1 MLLVNKMC
9 AIRLP
14 QTFFVSS
21 CQLAFCTIT
30 LLVLVQFQG
39 FPLGDWDRHAVQMML
54 VYTAAFGFSIYASMR
69 SLQANNIETVIVF
82 RCCAPMLVALAESYL
97 TKSFSLPIRSV
108 VAVLILGAGACA
120 YAFTE
125 SQTPAKS
132 PIPNAYL
139 WTWLYTCSVVFLM
152 IHGKTISSL
161 RGISLVGTVLF
172 SNAFALVPMTLGF
185 YLSGESIDYNKLGT
199 EEVLILLAS
208 CIVGTTVSFSGW
220 WCREQLSATAYTLV
234 GTLNKISTELL
245 NILIWDHHA
254 SMPGVLALSVC
265 LAGGFL
271 YDTAPRSAEHERP
284 VKFSFPLI
292 RVLLM
297 VPFAALVSGGVYG
310 LRLNRQTIHRNSD
323 MTQHRLSAPM
333 PGNVDWN
340 VASTPMPRNVRVSA
354 TGNTKN
360 LILGD
365 SMPVRKTVV
374 VWTNDFH
381 ISTIGNVK
389 KLLQGDGVT
398 FVDKSLSGHCHV
410 TGTCATDLKVL
421 NQGNGISPD
430 TATRRQFAD
439 AYANDTQFSSVD
451 IVMCFHPSAMCELF
465 MPMGKRLFVIAT
477 TRYEMGR
484 ESIEQWSRWNTNLVK
499 IAADKRN
506 VVAANNQYD
515 AKYIEFFTGISPL
528 LLPSF
533 IAVEEKYSG
542 TSSDILVAEMHS
554 RASDV
559 IMSKLK
565 EISPRLRGVRDK
577 YKRYTFSQLCE
588 NSAIVHFPYQTSI
601 MSLFEQYS
609 MGIPVIVPT
618 PEFLWRLHDQYD
630 IVTERTWHRVRTGL
644 RPKASIIAGKQKGV
658 PDPNNDLSKEAFLHW
673 VRYADFYQWKHIQQ
687 FGSWDEL
694 SNLLKKSN
702 WRNISVSMQA
712 DAAVMLRD
720 AKKTW
725 DFIL

>member
-1 MLLVNKMC
+1 
-9 AIRLP
+9 
-14 QTFFVSS
+14 
-21 CQLAFCTIT
+21 
-30 LLVLVQFQG
+30 
-39 FPLGDWDRHAVQMML
+39 MML

-82 RCCAPMLVALAESYL
+82 RCCAPMLVALMESYL

-108 VAVLILGAGACA
+108 AAVLILGVGACA
-120 YAFTE
+120 YAFIE
-125 SQTPAKS
+125 SQTETKS
-132 PIPNAYL
+132 AMPNPHL

-161 RGISLVGTVLF
+161 RSISLVGTVLF

-185 YLSGESIDYNKLGT
+185 YLSGESVAYNELGI

-220 WCREQLSATAYTLV
+220 WCREQISATAYTLV
-234 GTLNKISTELL
+234 GTLNKICTEFL

-265 LAGGFL
+265 LIGGFL
-271 YDTAPRSAEHERP
+271 YDTAPKSTEHERQ

-292 RVLLM
+292 RALLM
-297 VPFAALVSGGVYG
+297 VPFAALVPCGVYG
-310 LRLNRQTIHRNSD
+310 LRLNRKLLHRSSD
-323 MTQHRLSAPM
+323 ILTQDRVSTPM
-333 PGNVDWN
+333 LRNVYVATTGNDWN
-340 VASTPMPRNVRVSA
+340 VTSTPMS
-354 TGNTKN
+354 
-360 LILGD
+360 
-365 SMPVRKTVV
+365 VRKTVV

-389 KLLQGDGVT
+389 KLLQEDGVT
-398 FVDKSLSGHCHV
+398 FIDKSLSGHCHI

-421 NQGNGISPD
+421 NYRNGISPD

-465 MPMGKRLFVIAT
+465 MPLGKRLFVIAT

-484 ESIEQWSRWNTNLVK
+484 ESIVQWSQWNTNLVK
-499 IAADKRN
+499 IAADGRN

-542 TSSDILVAEMHS
+542 TSSDVLVAEMHS
-554 RASDV
+554 DASNV

-565 EISPRLRGVRDK
+565 EISPRFRSVRGK
-577 YKRYTFSQLCE
+577 YNRYTFSQLCD
-588 NSAIVHFPYQTSI
+588 NTAIVHFPYQTSI

-618 PEFLWRLHDQYD
+618 PEYLWQLHDRYD
-630 IVTERTWHRVRTGL
+630 IVTERTWHRVRTGS
-644 RPKASIIAGKQKGV
+644 RPKASMILGVHKGI
-658 PDPNNDLSKEAFLHW
+658 PDPNDDLSKEAFLHW
-673 VRYADFYQWKHIQQ
+673 VKYADFYQWKHIQQ
-687 FGSWDEL
+687 FGSWEEL
-694 SNLLKKSN
+694 SDLLKKSN
-702 WRNISVSMQA
+702 WTEISTSMQA
-712 DAAVMLRD
+712 EAAVMLRD
-720 AKKTW
+720 AKNTW
-725 DFIL
+725 DFIIKR